1 MKTDSF
7 TEISR
12 NDLNCFLV
20 RLNGMSFSLSH
31 SLTQMSI
38 VSSKGIFVNNDF
50 TSKLAKKNESENS
63 ADCNS
68 LANSMEFLT
77 VKAFCVNGCNIGT
90 KNLAQL

>member
-7 TEISR
+7 TDISR

-38 VSSKGIFVNNDF
+38 VSSKGILVNNDC
-50 TSKLAKKNESENS
+50 SKTEVYPKSG
-63 ADCNS
+63 
-68 LANSMEFLT
+68 F
-77 VKAFCVNGCNIGT
+77 IGHKT
-90 KNLAQL
+90 LHL